1 MSLVFVDTNILAYA
15 RDPRDP
21 RKQAIAMDWL
31 RSLAIQRA
39 GRLSRQVLIEFYA
52 VATHPRKLAM
62 VETAAQADVLAL
74 EAWNPVQPDAELLK
88 RAWGV
93 QSTYGF
99 SWWDAMVVAA
109 ALNAGCAILLS
120 EDLQHEQC
128 IEGTLTIIDPFAMNA
143 PRPERALPAT

>member
-31 RSLAIQRA
+31 RLLANQRT
-39 GRLSRQVLIEFYA
+39 GRLSWQVLIEFYA

-62 VETAAQADVLAL
+62 VETAAQADILAL
-74 EAWNPVQPDAELLK
+74 EAWNPVRPDAELLQ

-93 QSTYGF
+93 QSRYGF

-109 ALNAGCAILLS
+109 ALHAGCSTLLS
-120 EDLQHEQC
+120 EDLQHEQRV
-128 IEGTLTIIDPFAMNA
+128 EGTLTIIDPFAANA
-143 PRPERALPAT
+143 PRPGGVRN